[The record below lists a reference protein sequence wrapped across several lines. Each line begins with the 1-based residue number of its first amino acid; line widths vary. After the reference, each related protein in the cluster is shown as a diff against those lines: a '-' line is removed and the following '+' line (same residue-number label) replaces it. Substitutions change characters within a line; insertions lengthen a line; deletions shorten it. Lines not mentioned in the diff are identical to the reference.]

1 MPSTSLQA
9 LILALEEVTDLG
21 RASHPALGPKE
32 PESLK
37 LARAIGRGQIV
48 LLSSH
53 FERYIYS
60 LNEELVSFLN
70 KQGLSGNK
78 IPDRVRLQ
86 HSMMPI
92 DELSRTGWERRA
104 IGLTEF
110 VSNEAWIWSPHGT
123 GVIDHDRLLTWM
135 KAPHPKDLVRF
146 FKLWGADDIF
156 TSITRKEN
164 SRKALWLGVQGLV
177 DLRNNIAHGDYGAQ
191 ATQADIKRYI
201 NNIRQFCDRVDRHIS
216 VAVAKQYA
224 ISRPW

>member
-9 LILALEEVTDLG
+9 LVAALEEVTDLG
-21 RASHPALGPKE
+21 RGSHPTLGPKE

-70 KQGLSGNK
+70 RQELSGDK

-92 DELSRTGWERRA
+92 DELGRTGWEKRA
-104 IGLTEF
+104 TGLTEF
-110 VSNEAWIWSPHGT
+110 VSSEAWIWSTHGT
-123 GVIDHDRLLTWM
+123 GVIDHDRLLMWM
-135 KAPHPKDLVRF
+135 KAPHPKNLVRF
-146 FKLWGADDIF
+146 FNLWGSEDIF
-156 TSITRKEN
+156 KAVTRTEN

-177 DLRNNIAHGDYGAQ
+177 DLRNNIAHGDYGVQ
-191 ATQADIKRYI
+191 ATQADIKRYMNAI
-201 NNIRQFCDRVDRHIS
+201 KKFCDRVDRYIS
-216 VAVAKQYA
+216 GAVAKQYA
-224 ISRPW
+224 IARPW